1 MHDFR
6 SFASLLEQRGEL
18 ARISREVEPKYELP
32 ALMTQLERE
41 RKAFIFEH
49 VAGAAFPLIG
59 GLLNRVDK
67 FGLALDNPSPTF
79 DHADLDALIEKAK
92 AAPVPVAM
100 VRDAP
105 VKEVVKK
112 GDAITLHDL
121 PVPTFF
127 EHDSGPFITAA
138 IGIARNP
145 RTGMLNAGFYR
156 TLILD
161 KNTFAINASSLSDL
175 RRFYEHARTSG
186 EPMPI
191 ALALG
196 VDPAVL
202 LCAAA
207 KLPQTLSEFEVAG
220 ALKGAAIEM
229 TKAEMSDLP
238 VPARAEMVIEGIVD
252 FSRTIENTMGE
263 FAGQYGPE
271 SCPVT
276 RVTAITHRR
285 DAMFYSIMA
294 GRNPEHNTI
303 GRIATYTIRRQLAAM
318 LMTLHPSIR
327 GVQVH
332 MDPGLGSMAH
342 VVIGIEKTNDGEPR
356 QIIEAAF
363 KASGGIFPVSRIV
376 KRIIV
381 VDTDVDITNL
391 ADVDWATWTRV
402 ADAGKFMLLPN
413 MQSWELERCAKD
425 DMRSVR
431 VGIDATMDM
440 ADRDKLMRLR
450 TPGAERFRLADY
462 LETPKKRSVA

>member
-6 SFASLLEQRGEL
+6 SFANLLEERGEL
-18 ARISREVEPKYELP
+18 VRISREVEPKYELP

-41 RKAFIFEH
+41 RKAFIFER
-49 VAGAAFPLIG
+49 VAGAKFPLIG

-67 FGLALDNPSPTF
+67 FGLALGHASPSF

-92 AAPVPVAM
+92 AAPVPVRL
-100 VRDAP
+100 VENAP
-105 VKEVVKK
+105 VKEVIRK
-112 GDAITLHDL
+112 GADIDLYEL

-138 IGIARNP
+138 IGVARNP

-156 TLILD
+156 TLILGKD
-161 KNTFAINASSLSDL
+161 IFAINASSLSDL
-175 RRFYEHARTSG
+175 RKFYEHARSTG
-186 EPMPI
+186 EPMSI

-229 TKAEMSDLP
+229 TRAEMSELP
-238 VPARAEMVIEGIVD
+238 VPARAEIVIEGTVD

-318 LMTLHPSIR
+318 LATLHPAIR
-327 GVQVH
+327 GVHVH

-342 VVIGIEKTNDGEPR
+342 VVIAVEKTDDAEPR

-376 KRIIV
+376 KRIVV
-381 VDTDVDITNL
+381 VDTDVDITSL
-391 ADVDWATWTRV
+391 ADVEWATWTRI
-402 ADAGKFMLLPN
+402 ADAAKFMLLPD
-413 MQSWELERCAKD
+413 MQSWELERCAKA

-431 VGIDATMDM
+431 VGVDATMDM
-440 ADRDKLMRLR
+440 ADRDKLMRLS
-450 TPGAERFRLADY
+450 TPGAERVRLADY
-462 LETPKKRSVA
+462 LGPPKKRSAA